1 MRIKKY
7 LAENLKEGKSLVA
20 RELGEEAVILSSRT
34 VKLPN
39 SGEERIEIV
48 AAIDDS
54 PIHGQTAKSSL
65 SPGQF
70 SENQSIARDDMKY
83 VQETDFL
90 SVTGQLFG
98 ELASIKDMI
107 SNVWID
113 IQFKYG
119 GVLGPMLGNLYKS
132 LRKAGLKETLAM
144 NIAGKLSS
152 EGVLKDKNKIVAGA
166 KNYLAAGL
174 SVLPPIQKG
183 TKRKSVIFVGPTG
196 NGKSLSLIKLAVI
209 SRLVH
214 DMNVLVV
221 STDTQKVGGAE
232 QLQTYAS
239 IAALQFRSAYTPDDL
254 KEIMINN
261 VDKDLILIDTVGKNQ
276 YSAQYI
282 EEIKDYIEI
291 SKPEFVYLVVSANTG
306 ELNLSQ
312 TIRAYRELEAN
323 ALIITKMDEAH
334 SFGDLICG
342 LYQNPLPVAYLAT
355 GQQIPEDFEPATLDK
370 LTKLVIPDD
379 IDLTGA

>member
-54 PIHGQTAKSSL
+54 PIHGQAAKSSL
-65 SPGQF
+65 SPF
-70 SENQSIARDDMKY
+70 TDDKRITEDDMKY

-107 SNVWID
+107 SNVWVD

-132 LRKAGLKETLAM
+132 LRKSGLKETLAM
-144 NIAGKLSS
+144 NMAGKLSS
-152 EGVLKDKNKIVAGA
+152 EGILKDKNKIIAGA

-183 TKRKSVIFVGPTG
+183 QKRKSVVFVGPTG

-254 KEIMINN
+254 KDIMINN
-261 VDKDLILIDTVGKNQ
+261 ADKDLVLIDTVGKNQ
-276 YSAQYI
+276 NNPQYI
-282 EEIKDYIEI
+282 EEIMSYIEI
-291 SKPEFVYLVVSANTG
+291 SKPEFVYLVVSANTS
-306 ELNLSQ
+306 ETNLTQ
-312 TIRAYRELEAN
+312 TIKAYREMNVN

-334 SFGDLICG
+334 SFGDLIGG

-370 LTKLVIPDD
+370 LTKLVIPDN